1 MKARIAKRAVDQLQP
16 GQSIA
21 DTEIRGFIAR
31 RLPSGALTYG
41 YRYRDRA
48 GQQRWLP
55 LGLHGSITAD
65 EARILAKKRA
75 GEVADNRDPAAE
87 RKADRAT
94 EANTVNAVLDSF
106 VTKHVRGQGLRTA
119 DTIERTFERLIRPR
133 LGTKSIY
140 DVQRRDV
147 VDLLDKIEEECGPV
161 MADRALAHLRKCFN
175 WFATRDDRFVPPIV
189 IGMMRTKPRER
200 ARSRTLD
207 DQEIGDLWQALDEL
221 TDAPPR
227 YAAFIRVAL
236 LTGQRRSEIAG
247 MHRDEISGTKWTIP
261 ADRYKTRRDH
271 EVPLTAAVQKIVGE
285 GRGFIFSS
293 DVAGKRALS
302 GYSKAQG
309 ALVKKLADVRKRDGR
324 KPMPHWT
331 PHDLRRTARSLMS
344 RCGVSS
350 DIAERT
356 LGHALA
362 GVRNV
367 YDRHAYFDEKR
378 DALERLA
385 ALVERIITPTD
396 AAVLPFKAKR

>member
-1 MKARIAKRAVDQLQP
+1 V
-16 GQSIA
+16 
-21 DTEIRGFIAR
+21 
-31 RLPSGALTYG
+31 
-41 YRYRDRA
+41 
-48 GQQRWLP
+48 
-55 LGLHGSITAD
+55 
-65 EARILAKKRA
+65 
-75 GEVADNRDPAAE
+75 
-87 RKADRAT
+87 
-94 EANTVNAVLDSF
+94 
-106 VTKHVRGQGLRTA
+106 
-119 DTIERTFERLIRPR
+119 
-133 LGTKSIY
+133 
-140 DVQRRDV
+140 
-147 VDLLDKIEEECGPV
+147 
-161 MADRALAHLRKCFN
+161 
-175 WFATRDDRFVPPIV
+175 
-189 IGMMRTKPRER
+189 
-200 ARSRTLD
+200 
-207 DQEIGDLWQALDEL
+207 
-221 TDAPPR
+221 
-227 YAAFIRVAL
+227 
-236 LTGQRRSEIAG
+236 TGQRRSEIAG